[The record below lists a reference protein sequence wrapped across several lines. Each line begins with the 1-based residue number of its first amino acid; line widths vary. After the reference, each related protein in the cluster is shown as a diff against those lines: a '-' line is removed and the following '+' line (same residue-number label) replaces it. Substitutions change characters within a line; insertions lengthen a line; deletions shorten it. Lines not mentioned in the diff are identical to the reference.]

1 MLKKGRNVKLQFG
14 NTIFHFWKYLYFWK
28 YLVGGSSGLGDEG
41 EALFYLLR
49 DRRLSGILPGNHY
62 ALPFRLLREKS
73 GPLLR
78 RMVPPSSLSPA
89 RVLIL
94 GGGPTGLYAART
106 LAATGHHVTLLEKEG
121 HPGGLAT
128 AFQHQGNWY
137 DLGVHMLHEFDK
149 DIFHD
154 VRDNIMGEERIAV
167 QLDSKIRWA
176 GSFYRYP
183 LQFGDMIRGI
193 PPLTLGK
200 CVLSLFATQLWF
212 KLFPKSPRNA
222 EDALIQLYGRQLYE
236 FFFKDFTMRYWG
248 FPTTEL
254 DAKFITTK
262 MPRLTAVDV
271 LKKMLGKIGIKDN
284 RVHAV
289 DSALSEETL
298 HYSKTGAETLT
309 RRLATYAQS
318 LGATIFYHQDVDAVE
333 TSGGRIV
340 AVSGRDTATGV
351 VTRHAC
357 DYCINTIPLPLL
369 IKKMTPAPAPALLGS
384 CEYLK
389 FKPITIHGLLV
400 DKPKCID
407 GLYIYYRER
416 IFHRVGE
423 PKNAGLIV
431 NPANH
436 SVLIVETTCEMG
448 DEKWRVTDAVK
459 EQIMQDLE
467 AENICTRHQIK
478 EWHLLQAVHG
488 YPIFKLGFE
497 PHFQAL
503 KSHVDSFPNLRTAGR
518 QGAFCYPNMHG
529 AMRQGANAAQAIG
542 EQIKKDRQET
552 APVPPAN
559 PQRQVVV
566 D

>member
-1 MLKKGRNVKLQFG
+1 M
-14 NTIFHFWKYLYFWK
+14 
-28 YLVGGSSGLGDEG
+28 S
-41 EALFYLLR
+41 AP
-49 DRRLSGILPGNHY
+49 LSD
-62 ALPFRLLREKS
+62 
-73 GPLLR
+73 
-78 RMVPPSSLSPA
+78 SPA

-106 LAATGHHVTLLEKEG
+106 LAAQGHQVTLLEKEG

-128 AFQHQGNWY
+128 SFQHRNNWY
-137 DLGVHMLHEFDK
+137 DLGVHMLHEFDRE
-149 DIFHD
+149 IFHD

-183 LQFGDMIRGI
+183 LQFGDMIKGI
-193 PPLTLGK
+193 PPLTLAR
-200 CVLSLFATQLWF
+200 CVASLFGTQLWF
-212 KLFPKSPRNA
+212 KLFPKTPINA

-236 FFFKDFTMRYWG
+236 FFFQDFTQRYWG

-254 DAKFITTK
+254 DATFITTK

-271 LKKMLGKIGIKDN
+271 LKKILSKVGIKDN

-298 HYSKTGAETLT
+298 HYSKTGAEALT
-309 RRLATYAQS
+309 RRLAAFAQS
-318 LGATIFYHQDVDAVE
+318 IGATILYRQDVAEVEMERGRVAAV
-333 TSGGRIV
+333 TT
-340 AVSGRDTATGV
+340 RDTASGAL
-351 VTRHAC
+351 TRHPC
-357 DYCINTIPLPLL
+357 DYVINTIPLPLL
-369 IKKMTPAPAPALLGS
+369 VQKMSPAAPPEILDS
-384 CEYLK
+384 CNYLK

-431 NPANH
+431 NPPDH

-448 DEKWRVTDAVK
+448 DDKWQVTDAVK
-459 EQIMQDLE
+459 AEIMRDLE
-467 AENICTRHQIK
+467 IENVCTRSQIK
-478 EWHLLQAVHG
+478 EWHVLQAVHG

-503 KSHVDSFPNLRTAGR
+503 KATVDAVPNLRTAGR

-529 AMRQGANAAQAIG
+529 AMRQGANAAKAIHQ
-542 EQIKKDRQET
+542 QIAQDR
-552 APVPPAN
+552 APAPARPAAAVP
-559 PQRQVVV
+559 

>member
-1 MLKKGRNVKLQFG
+1 M
-14 NTIFHFWKYLYFWK
+14 
-28 YLVGGSSGLGDEG
+28 SAPS
-41 EALFYLLR
+41 
-49 DRRLSGILPGNHY
+49 P
-62 ALPFRLLREKS
+62 
-73 GPLLR
+73 
-78 RMVPPSSLSPA
+78 VPPT
-89 RVLIL
+89 RILIL

-106 LAATGHHVTLLEKEG
+106 LAARGHQITLLEKE
-121 HPGGLAT
+121 PRAGGLAT
-128 AFQHQGNWY
+128 AFNHNGNWY
-137 DLGVHMLHEFDK
+137 DLGVHMLHEFDQE
-149 DIFHD
+149 IFHD
-154 VRDNIMGEERIAV
+154 IRDNIMGDERIAV

-176 GSFYRYP
+176 GAFYRYP
-183 LQFGDMIRGI
+183 LQFGDMIKGI
-193 PPLTLGK
+193 PPLTLAR
-200 CVLSLFATQLWF
+200 CVFSLFGTQFWF
-212 KLFPKSPRNA
+212 KLFPKTPINA

-248 FPTTEL
+248 FPTTDL

-271 LKKMLGKIGIKDN
+271 LKKILGKIGIKDN

-298 HYSKTGAETLT
+298 HYSKTGAETMT
-309 RRLATYAQS
+309 RRLAAYAQS
-318 LGATIFYHQDVDAVE
+318 IGAAIFYNQDVETVE
-333 TSGGRIV
+333 SAAGRIT
-340 AVSGRDTATGV
+340 AVTSRDTLTGSP
-351 VTRHAC
+351 TRHEC

-369 IKKMTPAPAPALLGS
+369 VRKMTPPPVPEVLES
-384 CEYLK
+384 CDYLK

-431 NPANH
+431 NPPDH

-448 DEKWRVTDAVK
+448 DDKWRVTDGVK
-459 EQIMQDLE
+459 EQIMLDLE
-467 AENICTRHQIK
+467 AENICLRSQIK

-503 KSHVDSFPNLRTAGR
+503 KALVDSIPNLRTAGR

-529 AMRQGANAAQAIG
+529 AMRQGATAAQAVEDQINLDRDQFLTPVRSPIG
-542 EQIKKDRQET
+542 LGK
-552 APVPPAN
+552 A
-559 PQRQVVV
+559 VV